1 MITKRALTLL
11 LLVLVYILAGC
22 DQSDPSASPLTKQE
36 QFLVDVF
43 APQSG
48 EKVLIMVDI
57 PRPGIADHPGWQERR
72 EMANEWLSNFESI
85 AEWLDITVHP
95 LFTYEATG
103 LHNGPLPENGTA
115 GANESSIAEILSDT
129 NIAVAMTEYSA
140 TAPLIEFTDKYPQ
153 LRVASMP
160 MVSRD
165 MEDTALAA
173 DYTEVARKSH
183 ILAAMLD
190 KAVGAEVS
198 FSSGHEMYF
207 DLRYRSAHADDGQL
221 HADKEGQRVI
231 NLPSGE
237 AYIAPY
243 EGEIAGKPSLT
254 AGMLPVQCDPGDIAV
269 GRVEQ
274 NRIVEVL
281 GEGQCAKD
289 GREILAVDEGLTNV
303 AELGLGVNDKA
314 VITGNILEDEKVFGV
329 HWAIGRS
336 DHIGG
341 TVGPED
347 FENQENVEHRDFVY
361 PKDGSIEISSLFL
374 IFEDGTREEIIR
386 DGSYLIF

>member
-1 MITKRALTLL
+1 L
-11 LLVLVYILAGC
+11 
-22 DQSDPSASPLTKQE
+22 
-36 QFLVDVF
+36 
-43 APQSG
+43 
-48 EKVLIMVDI
+48 
-57 PRPGIADHPGWQERR
+57 
-72 EMANEWLSNFESI
+72 
-85 AEWLDITVHP
+85 
-95 LFTYEATG
+95 
-103 LHNGPLPENGTA
+103 
-115 GANESSIAEILSDT
+115 AEILSESE
-129 NIAVAMTEYSA
+129 IVVAMTEYSA
-140 TAPLIEFTDKYPQ
+140 TAPLIEFTNKYPN

-183 ILAAMLD
+183 ILATMLD

-207 DLRYRSAHADDGQL
+207 DLRYRTAHADDGQL
-221 HADKEGQRVI
+221 HADKEGTRVI

-243 EGEIAGKPSLT
+243 EGEIEGEPSLT
-254 AGMLPVQCDPGDIAV
+254 AGLLPVECDPGDIAA
-269 GRVEQ
+269 GRVEN
-274 NRIVEVL
+274 NRIVEIV
-281 GEGQCAKD
+281 GEGPCAQE
-289 GREILAVDEGLTNV
+289 GREFLAGDDGFRNV

-314 VITGNILEDEKVFGV
+314 VITGNVLEDEKVIGM
-329 HWAIGRS
+329 HWAFGRS

-347 FENQENVEHRDFVY
+347 FDKQEHVTHQDFVY
-361 PKDGSIEISSLFL
+361 PKDGSIEVSSLIL

-386 DGSYLIF
+386 DGSYTIF